1 MGQHAWGIVEGPT
14 ENLRH
19 ATSEER
25 VGAELVEPLLGNM
38 AEAISRRRR
47 QRAYR
52 DVTSDPLLSADEEEG
67 QEMAPRGP
75 VPVSISRA
83 DTADPGTGVPTTP
96 SRTSGPLSTVEE
108 ELEQDDGARTPA
120 SADAEVRPTT
130 GEDGTGARGRMITGD
145 APPECARVRSRT
157 PPLVQEGGSSSSAG
171 TVVPYGL
178 NPVSLPR
185 ADGQE
190 STGPKRA
197 RHLYVMFSESC
208 DDFPLV
214 QDGSSFTAEEE
225 GSFAY
230 YVPDDR
236 SFVVAKKRSDELS
249 RNQIGPQEWPMF
261 QEAIKKE
268 VPEVLKS
275 MRILTMEEVL
285 ASCETSRTASSP
297 AVTTSDGSPWM
308 KEARLSRCRKLD
320 GS

>member
-1 MGQHAWGIVEGPT
+1 MTAGASSWISMHGELWKVPT

-52 DVTSDPLLSADEEEG
+52 DITGHPLLSADEAED
-67 QEMAPRGP
+67 QDMAPRGP

-83 DTADPGTGVPTTP
+83 DTADPGTGGPTTP
-96 SRTSGPLSTVEE
+96 SRTSGPLSTVDEE
-108 ELEQDDGARTPA
+108 PEQDDGASTPA

-130 GEDGTGARGRMITGD
+130 TDDGASARGRVITGD
-145 APPECARVRSRT
+145 APPESARVRSRT

-185 ADGQE
+185 TDGQE
-190 STGPKRA
+190 STSSKRA
-197 RHLYVMFSESC
+197 RHLYVMFSQSC

-214 QDGSSFTAEEE
+214 QDGSTSLWT
-225 GSFAY
+225 
-230 YVPDDR
+230 
-236 SFVVAKKRSDELS
+236 
-249 RNQIGPQEWPMF
+249 
-261 QEAIKKE
+261 KKE
-268 VPEVLKS
+268 
-275 MRILTMEEVL
+275 
-285 ASCETSRTASSP
+285 ASRTTCQMIGASWSP
-297 AVTTSDGSPWM
+297 RKGVMSSRGTRLDHRSGPCS
-308 KEARLSRCRKLD
+308 KRLSRRKFRK
-320 GS
+320 S